1 MCLSI
6 PSKVTKIDKE
16 SNIATVDTMG
26 VSRDAS
32 LDLMEDGD
40 VKIGDYVLLHIGFIM
55 NKIDEEDA
63 KLSLE
68 TYKEIIEVMEKEES
82 DDNSLS
88 FDPTREERVRAIL
101 EDNETP
107 TKGA

>member
-6 PSKVTKIDKE
+6 PSKVVKIDKE
-16 SNIATVDTMG
+16 NNIATVDTMG

-32 LDLMEDGD
+32 LDLMQEGD

-63 KLSLE
+63 LLSLE
-68 TYKEIIEVMEKEES
+68 TYKEIIQVMDEE
-82 DDNSLS
+82 D
-88 FDPTREERVRAIL
+88 RQKAIL
-101 EDNETP
+101 EDDECPNRGT
-107 TKGA
+107 